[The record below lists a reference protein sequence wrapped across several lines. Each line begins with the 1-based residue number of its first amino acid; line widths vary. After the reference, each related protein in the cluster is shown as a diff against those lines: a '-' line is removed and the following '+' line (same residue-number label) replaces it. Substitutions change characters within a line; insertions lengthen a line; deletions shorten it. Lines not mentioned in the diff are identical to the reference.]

1 MIGFGVDGRLILF
14 GADFLGY
21 VLFAS
26 RLMLD
31 LRMDS
36 WTKEI
41 DGSALGSESLFSDTI
56 SRERIP
62 LK

>member
-1 MIGFGVDGRLILF
+1 MIGFGVDGWLILF

-21 VLFAS
+21 VLFGS